1 MCTQLR
7 THTHMHTF
15 TRVHID
21 ALEPLAQNH
30 PVERASVTLRTRRP
44 QSHQHPDRIG
54 RVLRMTY
61 ADVLQLVEKRVA
73 VHMMEYYLAKKETK
87 Y

>member
-21 ALEPLAQNH
+21 VLEPVAQNH
-30 PVERASVTLRTRRP
+30 PVERACHTQDQGP